1 MKSNCAGTITVNK
14 RTTLSWRDKMTVL
27 DIINLMNFTF
37 PHIIVT
43 LNGELVHH
51 DTYHV
56 TEVPQNAD
64 VRIIHLIA
72 GG

>member
-1 MKSNCAGTITVNK
+1 MDAMHRITVNK
-14 RTTLSWRDKMTVL
+14 HTELPWREKMTVQ
-27 DIINLMNFTF
+27 DVIHTMNYTF

-43 LNGELVHH
+43 IDGELVQH
-51 DTYHV
+51 DRYQV

-64 VRIIHLIA
+64 VRIIHLMA

>member
-1 MKSNCAGTITVNK
+1 MSTSTITVNK
-14 RTTLSWRDKMTVL
+14 HTELSWRQNMTVQ
-27 DIINLMNFTF
+27 DVISMMNYSF

-43 LNGELVHH
+43 MNGELVHH
-51 DTYHV
+51 DTYLE